1 MMRYEDVSQLSLMN
15 LTYEEQ
21 RLENIRKNEDLL
33 RSLGLGAPSEA
44 TTLATPS
51 NLKTAGN
58 QRRYNDTLV
67 GKSNTGRNRS
77 DSPRKR
83 PTKDREDL
91 NLVPQSAIKRRQS
104 VRLGG
109 KEKPNYTREQ
119 VTFNSDR
126 DTPNTPSRQIKSTHS
141 HPGSEEEDI
150 RQVKTRTLGV
160 RVHNPKTFGHIPGI
174 GVGKWW
180 ATRMEAS
187 ADAVHAPTVA
197 GISGN
202 AHEGAWSVALSG
214 GYPDDIDLGYAF
226 TYTGCGG
233 RDLKGTK
240 QNPKNLRTA
249 PQTSH
254 QSFDNPLN
262 AALKRSAE
270 TRNPVRVIRGFKLQ
284 SKYAPPTGYRYDGL
298 YIVEKAW
305 MANGLT
311 NGLMV
316 CRYAFKRM
324 DDQGPLPQKDLDH
337 DDDNKA

>member
-1 MMRYEDVSQLSLMN
+1 MN

-21 RLENIRKNEDLL
+21 RLENIRFVPWFTSLSGQGEMLMWSMNRKNEDLL

-160 RVHNPKTFGHIPGI
+160 RVHNPWVLLCISSEEHN
-174 GVGKWW
+174 W
-180 ATRMEAS
+180 ML
-187 ADAVHAPTVA
+187 TVVKENVWSYSRDR
-197 GISGN
+197 SG
-202 AHEGAWSVALSG
+202 
-214 GYPDDIDLGYAF
+214 
-226 TYTGCGG
+226 
-233 RDLKGTK
+233 
-240 QNPKNLRTA
+240 
-249 PQTSH
+249 
-254 QSFDNPLN
+254 
-262 AALKRSAE
+262 
-270 TRNPVRVIRGFKLQ
+270 
-284 SKYAPPTGYRYDGL
+284 
-298 YIVEKAW
+298 
-305 MANGLT
+305 
-311 NGLMV
+311 
-316 CRYAFKRM
+316 
-324 DDQGPLPQKDLDH
+324 
-337 DDDNKA
+337 

>member
-1 MMRYEDVSQLSLMN
+1 MRYEDVSQLSLMN

-214 GYPDDIDLGYAF
+214 GYPDEYVSEMTFHSNVDTESSDDQYRLG
-226 TYTGCGG
+226 
-233 RDLKGTK
+233 
-240 QNPKNLRTA
+240 LRFHLHRMRR
-249 PQTSH
+249 P
-254 QSFDNPLN
+254 
-262 AALKRSAE
+262 R
-270 TRNPVRVIRGFKLQ
+270 
-284 SKYAPPTGYRYDGL
+284 
-298 YIVEKAW
+298 
-305 MANGLT
+305 
-311 NGLMV
+311 
-316 CRYAFKRM
+316 FKRNQTKSKKSSYCSS
-324 DDQGPLPQKDLDH
+324 DFSSEFR
-337 DDDNKA
+337 